1 MKMVC
6 HTIEKNFHVII
17 MAFAVIAFLKP
28 EYFLWVQ
35 PFVKQLIGGIMF
47 CMGATLKFV
56 DFKKVVTKPK
66 LILVGILLQYT
77 CMPLLAYTI
86 SKTLHLPT
94 EQLIGMVLVGC
105 CPGGTASNLITF
117 FSKGNVALS
126 VSLTLCSTLLAPLLT
141 PLILY
146 VLLAQEVPL
155 DVTELMKSIFWI
167 VFFPIMDALVIRH
180 YFEEQFQKISFIFPS
195 IAIVFISVV
204 VAYIIG
210 IDKDLLVGVPVLL
223 FLAVVLHNGLGYILG
238 YFISKMLRFSEKNA
252 RTIAIEVGMQN
263 SGLGLALAN
272 QFFSAAVALPSALFS
287 IWHNLSGVFLAK
299 KWALNEPLEKPG
311 NPSRGS

>member
-1 MKMVC
+1 MKMIC
-6 HTIEKNFHVII
+6 NTIEKNFHVII
-17 MAFAVIAFLKP
+17 MAFAVLAFLNP
-28 EYFLWVQ
+28 EFFLWVQ
-35 PFVKQLIGGIMF
+35 PFVKQMIGGIMF

-56 DFKKVVTKPK
+56 DFKKVITKPK
-66 LILVGILLQYT
+66 LIAVGLLLQYT
-77 CMPLLAYTI
+77 CMPLLAYAI
-86 SKTLHLPT
+86 SKLLQLPT

-146 VLLAQEVPL
+146 GLLAQEVPL
-155 DVTELMKSIFWI
+155 DVSELMKSIFWI

-195 IAIVFISVV
+195 IAILFISLV

-210 IDKDLLVGVPVLL
+210 IDKDLLVGVPALL
-223 FLAVVLHNGLGYILG
+223 FLAVVLHNGFGYVLG
-238 YFISKMLRFSEKNA
+238 YFISKILRFSEKNA

-287 IWHNLSGVFLAK
+287 IWHNLSGVFVAK
-299 KWALNEPLEKPG
+299 RWASRVPNEKSSI
-311 NPSRGS
+311 PSQG